1 MEITDEKHN
10 PEKVIYYTYTSMED
24 INDPVEDV
32 YDEIT
37 DIIPRKRKPKTSE
50 VSDKKHNAEVK
61 VF

>member
-1 MEITDEKHN
+1 MEVTGEKHN
-10 PEKVIYYTYTSMED
+10 PENDIYYTYTSMED

-37 DIIPRKRKPKTSE
+37 DIIPRKRTPKTSE
-50 VSDKKHNAEVK
+50 VTDEKHDAEVK